1 MKSQKMKA
9 LFLRQSY
16 IDSWQSYI
24 QSLTKK
30 SFIQWDYIILT
41 ASNEAQAKT
50 YEAQIKDRIK
60 GGYLPVP
67 THYAVLPDPD
77 GKRVG
82 SGGATFN
89 VLRYIKQHTSNDSF
103 AGKRILVIHSGGDS
117 KRVPQYSAC
126 GKLFSPVPR
135 TLPDGRRSTLFDE
148 FIIATSN
155 IPSRLK
161 DGMLVLSG
169 DVLLLFNSLQIDYHS
184 DGAAAISIKE
194 NVQTGKNHG
203 VFATDEK
210 GYVCNF
216 LHKCSEEELRKNGAV
231 NEQDNVDLDTGAI
244 LMSSKMT
251 EDLYALIDTDD
262 KFKKFVNEKARI
274 SFYAD
279 FLYPLASNSTL
290 EQYYKETPEGDF
302 TPELKECRTLI
313 WEALHKY
320 SLYMISL
327 SPAQFIHFGTT
338 RELLKLMTEEISSY
352 EFLDWE
358 KQVASTKRVKTNCAL
373 SNSFID
379 TNAEIDSTSYIE
391 DSYILGNT
399 KIGKNCI
406 ISNMVLEDAV
416 VEDYTVLHGL
426 KLQNGKFVVRKY
438 KTDTNPKVDDFWNE
452 KIFPVCDTLEESYN
466 NGGGELTSLAD
477 SYNMADTRFIM
488 DYQKKLQKAI
498 GVQNFISDIKAKK
511 PHNVVLSDFNNIVLD
526 KEQEKHLNAY
536 AKKADFSIKSRI
548 YYYLSLLTKDREK
561 YYDLCFK
568 TIQKSIMAN
577 SASGIKYNPKLR
589 IAHNSVV
596 ANLPVRV
603 NFGGGWSDTPPYCNE
618 NGGTVINAAIS
629 LKGNKPIFARL
640 KRIDKPCVELSSVD
654 ANNAKHEFT
663 SIKELQNCSNPFDP
677 FALHKAALIACGVIP
692 KSDDIPLDYI
702 LKEIGGGFS
711 LETEVLNVP
720 RGSGLGTSSILAA
733 TCVKGIYDFFGITAE
748 NNEYYE
754 KVMCV
759 EQLMSTGGGWQ
770 DQIGGFTNGIKFITT
785 APGLTQ
791 NINVSHIEISEDTK
805 QELNE
810 RFALIYTGQRR
821 LARNLLRQVVSKY
834 LSYDEVTVEVL
845 NKIQRLAFLI
855 RFELEKG
862 HIDAFAKLLTEHW
875 ELSQLLDKGCTNTCI
890 DQIFLSI
897 DDMIDGKFIAGA
909 GGGGFLQVILK
920 KGVTKEMLSERL
932 KSVFQD
938 SGVDVWDSEF
948 LF

>member
-16 IDSWQSYI
+16 IDSWQSYM
-24 QSLTKK
+24 QSLNKK
-30 SFIQWDYIILT
+30 SIIKWDYIILT

-50 YEAQIKDRIK
+50 YEDQILDRVK
-60 GGYLPVP
+60 GGYLPP
-67 THYAVLPDPD
+67 STHYAVLPDPD

-89 VLRYIKQHTSNDSF
+89 VLKYIKDHTSKESF

-148 FIIATSN
+148 FIIATSD
-155 IPSRLK
+155 IPSRIK

-184 DGAAAISIKE
+184 EGAAAISIKE

-203 VFATDEK
+203 VFATDGK
-210 GYVCNF
+210 GFVCNF
-216 LHKCSEEELRKNGAV
+216 LHKCSEEQLREYGAV

-251 EDLYALIDTDD
+251 EDLYSLVDTDE
-262 KFKKFVNEKARI
+262 KFAKFVNEKSRI

-279 FLYPLASNSTL
+279 FLYPLAGNSTL

-313 WEALHKY
+313 WETLNKY

-338 RELLKLMTEEISSY
+338 RELLKLVSEEITSY
-352 EFLDWE
+352 EFLDWK
-358 KQVASTKRVKTNCAL
+358 KQVASTKNVNTQCAL
-373 SNSFID
+373 SNSYID
-379 TNAEIDSTSYIE
+379 KDAQIDSTSYIE

-399 KIGKNCI
+399 KIGKNCV
-406 ISNMVLEDAV
+406 ISNMVLKDAV

-438 KTDTNPKVDDFWNE
+438 KTDTNPKVDNFWEE
-452 KIFPVCDTLEESYN
+452 KAFSVCDSLEKSYN
-466 NGGGELTSLAD
+466 NEKGELTSLAE
-477 SYNMADTRFIM
+477 SYNMADTKYIM
-488 DYQKKLQKAI
+488 DYQKKLQKDI
-498 GVQNFISDIKAKK
+498 GVQNFIYDIIAKK
-511 PHNVVLSDFNNIVLD
+511 PHHIVMADFNNFALD
-526 KEQEKHLNAY
+526 KEQEKQLNAY
-536 AKKADFSIKSRI
+536 AKKADFEVRSRI

-561 YYDLCFK
+561 YSDLCFG

-577 SASGIKYNPKLR
+577 SVSGIKYNPKLR
-589 IAHNSVV
+589 IAHKSVV

-640 KRIDKPCVELSSVD
+640 KKIDKPCIELASVD
-654 ANNAKHEFT
+654 ANNAKFCFT
-663 SIKELQNCSNPFDP
+663 STKELQNCSNPFDP
-677 FALHKAALIACGVIP
+677 FALHKAALIACGIIP
-692 KSDDIPLDYI
+692 KSENIPLEDI

-733 TCVKGIYDFFGITAE
+733 TCVKGIYDFFGISAE

-791 NINVSHIEISEDTK
+791 NINVSHIDISEDTK

-821 LARNLLRQVVSKY
+821 LARNLLRQVVSKV

-897 DDMIDGKFIAGA
+897 EDMIDGKFIAGA

-920 KGVTKEMLSERL
+920 RGITKEMLSERL

>member
-1 MKSQKMKA
+1 MKPQKMKA

-16 IDSWQSYI
+16 MDSWHSYK
-24 QSLTKK
+24 QSLNKK
-30 SFIQWDYIILT
+30 SFIRWDYIILT

-50 YEAQIKDRIK
+50 YENRINDRIK
-60 GGYLPVP
+60 NGYLPAS

-89 VLRYIKQHTSNDSF
+89 VLKYIKSVSNGESF
-103 AGKRILVIHSGGDS
+103 KGKRILVIHSGGDS

-148 FIIATSN
+148 FIIATSD

-194 NVQTGKNHG
+194 NVETGKNHG
-203 VFATDEK
+203 VFATDSD
-210 GYVCNF
+210 GYVSDF
-216 LHKCSEEELRKNGAV
+216 LHKCSVEELTMRGAV
-231 NEQDNVDLDTGAI
+231 NEQNNVDLDTGAI

-251 EDLYALIDTDD
+251 EDLYSLVDTQE
-262 KFKKFVNEKARI
+262 KFDKFVNEKARI

-279 FLYPLASNSTL
+279 FLYPLAKNSTL
-290 EQYYKETPEGDF
+290 EQYYNETPEGDF
-302 TPELKECRTLI
+302 TDELKECRTKI
-313 WEALHKY
+313 WETLNKY
-320 SLYMISL
+320 SLYMINL

-352 EFLDWE
+352 EFLDWS
-358 KQVASTKRVKTNCAL
+358 KQITSTKNPAIKCAT
-373 SNSFID
+373 SNSYICSQASID
-379 TNAEIDSTSYIE
+379 ESSYIE

-399 KIGKNCI
+399 KIGKNCV
-406 ISNMVLEDAV
+406 ISNMVLKDAI
-416 VEDYTVLHGL
+416 VEDHTVLHGL
-426 KLQNGKFVVRKY
+426 KLNNGKFVVRKY
-438 KTDTNPKVDDFWNE
+438 KTDTNPKVDNFWNE
-452 KIFPVCDTLEESYN
+452 KIFPMCDTLEDSYN
-466 NGGGELTSLAD
+466 NKEGVLTSLAE
-477 SYNMADTRFIM
+477 SYNMADTKFIM
-488 DYQKKLQKAI
+488 EYESQLQQDIAT
-498 GVQNFISDIKAKK
+498 QNFISDIATKQ
-511 PHNVVLSDFNNIVLD
+511 PHYVVLSNFNTKPLTKKQINDLL
-526 KEQEKHLNAY
+526 HY

-548 YYYLSLLTKDREK
+548 YYYLSLLTKDHEK
-561 YYDLCFK
+561 YYNLCFE

-577 SASGIKYNPKLR
+577 SASGIKYNPNLK
-589 IAHNSVV
+589 IAHNEVV

-618 NGGTVINAAIS
+618 NGGTVINAAIT
-629 LKGNKPIFARL
+629 LKGNKPIFVRL
-640 KRIDKPCVELSSVD
+640 KKTDKKTIELSSVD
-654 ANNAKHEFT
+654 ANAKFEFT
-663 SIKELQNCSNPFDP
+663 STEDLQNCSNPYDP
-677 FALHKAALIACGVIP
+677 FALHKSALIACGVIP
-692 KSDDIPLDYI
+692 KTEKIPLEEI
-702 LKEIGGGFS
+702 LSNLGGGFS

-720 RGSGLGTSSILAA
+720 RGSGLGTSSILSA
-733 TCVKGIYDFFGITAE
+733 TCVKGIYNFFGIKAD
-748 NNEYYE
+748 NNEFYE

-770 DQIGGFTNGIKFITT
+770 DQIGGFTDGIKFLTTT
-785 APGLTQ
+785 AGLTQ
-791 NINVSHIEISEDTK
+791 NINVYYVEMPESAK
-805 QELNE
+805 QELQE
-810 RFALIYTGQRR
+810 RYALIYTGQRR
-821 LARNLLRQVVSKY
+821 LARNLLRHVVSKF
-834 LSYDEVTVEVL
+834 LTYDETTTDVL

-862 HIDAFAKLLTEHW
+862 NIDAFAKLLTEHW
-875 ELSQLLDKGCTNTCI
+875 ELSKLLDRGCTNTCI
-890 DQIFLSI
+890 EQIFISI
-897 DDMIDGKFIAGA
+897 EDMIDGKFIAGA

-920 KGVTKEMLSERL
+920 KGITKEMLSDRL

-938 SGVDVWDSEF
+938 SGVDVWDSQF

>member
-1 MKSQKMKA
+1 MKHQKMKA

-16 IDSWQSYI
+16 IDSWQSYQ
-24 QSLTKK
+24 QSLNKK
-30 SFIQWDYIILT
+30 SFIRWDYIILT

-50 YEAQIKDRIK
+50 YENRINDRIK
-60 GGYLPVP
+60 NGYLPSS

-89 VLRYIKQHTSNDSF
+89 VLKYIKSVSNDADF
-103 AGKRILVIHSGGDS
+103 KGKRILVIHSGGDS

-155 IPSRLK
+155 IPSRIK

-184 DGAAAISIKE
+184 EGAAAISIKE
-194 NVQTGKNHG
+194 NVETGKNHG
-203 VFATDEK
+203 VFATDK
-210 GYVCNF
+210 DGYVSDF
-216 LHKCSEEELRKNGAV
+216 LHKCSVEELTKRGAV
-231 NEQDNVDLDTGAI
+231 NEQNNVDLDTGAI

-251 EDLYALIDTDD
+251 EDLYSLINTKE
-262 KFKKFVNEKARI
+262 KFDKFVNEKARI

-279 FLYPLASNSTL
+279 FLYPLAKNSTL

-302 TPELKECRTLI
+302 TDELKECRTKI
-313 WEALHKY
+313 WEALNKY

-352 EFLDWE
+352 EFLDWT
-358 KQVASTKRVKTNCAL
+358 KQTASTKNPKIKCAT
-373 SNSFID
+373 SNSFISD
-379 TNAEIDSTSYIE
+379 DAEIDESAYIE

-399 KIGKNCI
+399 KIGKNCV
-406 ISNMVLEDAV
+406 ISNMVLENTV
-416 VEDYTVLHGL
+416 VDDYTVLHGL
-426 KLQNGKFVVRKY
+426 KLNNGKFVVRKY
-438 KTDTNPKVDDFWNE
+438 KIDTNPKIDDFWNE
-452 KIFPVCDTLEESYN
+452 KIFPMCDTLEDSYN
-466 NGGGELTSLAD
+466 NKEGVLTSLAE
-477 SYNMADTRFIM
+477 SYNMADTSFIM
-488 DYQKKLQKAI
+488 EYEKHIQQDI
-498 GVQNFISDIKAKK
+498 STQNFISDLVAKK
-511 PHNVVLSDFNNIVLD
+511 PHSVVLSNFND
-526 KEQEKHLNAY
+526 KTLTKKQIKDLLAY
-536 AKKADFSIKSRI
+536 AKKADIPIKSRI
-548 YYYLSLLTKDREK
+548 YYYLSVLTKDHEK
-561 YYDLCFK
+561 YYNLCFE

-577 SASGIKYNPKLR
+577 SVSGIKYKPELK
-589 IAHNSVV
+589 IAHNEVV

-629 LKGNKPIFARL
+629 LKGNKPIFVRL
-640 KRIDKPCVELSSVD
+640 KKLDKPCIELSSVD
-654 ANNAKHEFT
+654 ANARFEFT
-663 SIKELQNCSNPFDP
+663 STDDLQNCSNPYDP
-677 FALHKAALIACGVIP
+677 FALHKSALIACGVIP
-692 KSDDIPLDYI
+692 KTEKIPLEQI
-702 LKEIGGGFS
+702 LNNIGGGFS

-720 RGSGLGTSSILAA
+720 RGSGLGTSSILSA
-733 TCVKGIYDFFGITAE
+733 TCVKGIYNFFGLTAE

-770 DQIGGFTNGIKFITT
+770 DQIGGFTDGIKFLTTT
-785 APGLTQ
+785 AGLAQ
-791 NINVSHIEISEDTK
+791 NINVSYVEMSEDAK
-805 QELNE
+805 KELNE
-810 RFALIYTGQRR
+810 RYALIYTGQRR

-834 LSYDEVTVEVL
+834 LTYDEITVDVL

-862 HIDAFAKLLTEHW
+862 NIDEFAKLLTEHW
-875 ELSQLLDKGCTNTCI
+875 ELSKLLDEGCTNTCI
-890 DQIFLSI
+890 EQIFLSI
-897 DDMIDGKFIAGA
+897 EDMIDGKFIAGA

-920 KGVTKEMLSERL
+920 KGITKEMLSERL

-938 SGVDVWDSEF
+938 SGVDVWESEF

>member
-24 QSLTKK
+24 QSLNNKN
-30 SFIQWDYIILT
+30 FIKWDYIILT
-41 ASNEAQAKT
+41 ASNDTQAKT
-50 YEAQIKDRIK
+50 YEDQILDRVK
-60 GGYLPVP
+60 SGYLPAS

-89 VLRYIKQHTSNDSF
+89 VLKYIKDHTNKENF

-148 FIIATSN
+148 FIIATSD
-155 IPSRLK
+155 IPSRIK

-203 VFATDEK
+203 VFATDDN
-210 GYVCNF
+210 GYVSHF
-216 LHKCSEEELRKNGAV
+216 LHKCSEEQLRQYGAV
-231 NEQDNVDLDTGAI
+231 NDQDNVDLDTGAI

-251 EDLYALIDTDD
+251 EDLYSLVDTNE
-262 KFKKFVNEKARI
+262 KFSKFVNEKSRI

-279 FLYPLASNSTL
+279 FLYPLAGNSTL
-290 EQYYKETPEGDF
+290 EQYYEETPEGDF
-302 TPELKECRTLI
+302 TPELKECRKLI
-313 WEALHKY
+313 WDALSKY

-338 RELLKLMTEEISSY
+338 RELLQLVTEEISSY
-352 EFLDWE
+352 EFLDWK
-358 KQVASTKRVKTNCAL
+358 KQVASTKNTNTQCAL
-373 SNSFID
+373 SNSYVDI
-379 TNAEIDSTSYIE
+379 NAQIDSTSYIE
-391 DSYILGNT
+391 DSYIFGNT
-399 KIGKNCI
+399 KIGKNCV
-406 ISNMVLEDAV
+406 ISNMVLKDAI

-438 KTDTNPKVDDFWNE
+438 KTDTNPKIDNFWEE
-452 KIFPVCDTLEESYN
+452 KSFPACDSLEKSYN
-466 NGGGELTSLAD
+466 NEKGELTSLAE
-477 SYNMADTRFIM
+477 SYNMADTKYII
-488 DYQKKLQKAI
+488 DYHKKLQKDI
-498 GVQNFISDIKAKK
+498 GVQNFIYDIIAKK
-511 PHNVVLSDFNNIVLD
+511 PHHVVMANFNNFSLD
-526 KEQEKHLNAY
+526 KEQEKQLNAY
-536 AKKADFSIKSRI
+536 AKTADFEIKSRI
-548 YYYLSLLTKDREK
+548 YYYLSLLTKHREK
-561 YYDLCFK
+561 YNNLCFGA
-568 TIQKSIMAN
+568 IQKSIVAN

-589 IAHNSVV
+589 IAHESIV

-640 KRIDKPCVELSSVD
+640 KKIDKPCIELASVD
-654 ANNAKHEFT
+654 ANNTKFCFT
-663 SIKELQNCSNPFDP
+663 STKDLQNCSNPFDP
-677 FALHKAALIACGVIP
+677 FVLHKASLIACGIIP
-692 KSDDIPLDYI
+692 RSGNIPLE
-702 LKEIGGGFS
+702 EIIKQIGSGFS

-733 TCVKGIYDFFGITAE
+733 TCVKGIYDFFGIKAD

-791 NINVSHIEISEDTK
+791 NINVAHIDISEDTK
-805 QELNE
+805 KELNE

-845 NKIQRLAFLI
+845 NKIQRLAFLM

-862 HIDAFAKLLTEHW
+862 HIDAFAKLLNEHW

-897 DDMIDGKFIAGA
+897 EDMIDGKFIAGA

-920 KGVTKEMLSERL
+920 KGVTKRMLSERL

>member
-16 IDSWQSYI
+16 IDSWHSYK

-30 SFIQWDYIILT
+30 SFIRWDYIILT

-50 YEAQIKDRIK
+50 YEAQIEDRIK
-60 GGYLPVP
+60 GGYLPAS
-67 THYAVLPDPD
+67 THYAVLPDPN

-89 VLRYIKQHTSNDSF
+89 VLRYIKEHTKNESF

-135 TLPDGRRSTLFDE
+135 MLPDGRRSTLFDE

-203 VFATDEK
+203 VFATDEN
-210 GYVCNF
+210 GYVSNF
-216 LHKCSEEELRKNGAV
+216 LHKCSEEQLRAHGAV

-251 EDLYALIDTDD
+251 EDLYTLVDTEE
-262 KFKKFVNEKARI
+262 KFNKFVNEKSRI

-279 FLYPLASNSTL
+279 FLYPLASKSTL
-290 EQYYKETPEGDF
+290 EQYYNETPEGDY

-313 WEALHKY
+313 WEALSKY

-338 RELLKLMTEEISSY
+338 RELLKLVTEEISSY
-352 EFLDWE
+352 EFLDWK
-358 KQVASTKRVKTNCAL
+358 KQVASTKSLTLDCAL

-379 TNAEIDSTSYIE
+379 KQAEVDSTSYIE
-391 DSYILGNT
+391 DSYIIGNT
-399 KIGKNCI
+399 KIGKNCV
-406 ISNMVLEDAV
+406 ISNMYLEDAV

-426 KLQNGKFVVRKY
+426 KLQNGKYVVRKY

-452 KIFPVCDTLEESYN
+452 KFFPVCDTLEDSYN
-466 NGGGELTSLAD
+466 NKQGELTSLAD
-477 SYNMADTRFIM
+477 SYNMADTKFIM
-488 DYQKKLQKAI
+488 EYQKKLQKDI
-498 GVQNFISDIKAKK
+498 SIQNFIYDIAAKK
-511 PHNVVLSDFNNIVLD
+511 PHHIVMADFNNISLD
-526 KEQEKHLNAY
+526 KEQEKELNNF
-536 AKKADFSIKSRI
+536 AKKADFEIKSRI

-561 YYDLCFK
+561 YSDLCFE

-577 SASGIKYNPKLR
+577 SASGIKYNPRLK
-589 IAHNSVV
+589 IAKESVV

-618 NGGTVINAAIS
+618 NGGTVINAAIT
-629 LKGNKPIFARL
+629 LRGNKPIIARL
-640 KRIDKPCVELSSVD
+640 KKLDELCIELSSVD
-654 ANNAKHEFT
+654 ANNAKHKFT
-663 SIKELQNCSNPFDP
+663 STKDLQNCSNPFDP
-677 FALHKAALIACGVIP
+677 FALHKSALIACGIIP
-692 KSDDIPLDYI
+692 KSDNISLEEI
-702 LKEIGGGFS
+702 LTKTGGGFS

-733 TCVKGIYDFFGITAE
+733 TCVKGIYDFFGIKAE
-748 NNEYYE
+748 DNEYYE

-770 DQIGGFTNGIKFITT
+770 DQIGGFTDGVKFITT
-785 APGLTQ
+785 TPGLTQ
-791 NINVSHIEISEDTK
+791 HINVSHIELSEYTK
-805 QELNE
+805 KELNE

-834 LSYDEVTVEVL
+834 LSYDEVTVDVL

-897 DDMIDGKFIAGA
+897 EDMIDGKFIAGA

-938 SGVDVWDSEF
+938 SGVDVWESEF

>member
-1 MKSQKMKA
+1 MNSQKLKA
-9 LFLRQSY
+9 LFLSQSY
-16 IDSWQSYI
+16 IDSWHSYK
-24 QSLTKK
+24 QSLNKK
-30 SFIQWDYIILT
+30 NFIRWDYIILT

-50 YEAQIKDRIK
+50 YEDRIKDRLK
-60 GGYLPVP
+60 NGFLPTS

-89 VLRYIKQHTSNDSF
+89 VLNYIKEVSDGKSF
-103 AGKRILVIHSGGDS
+103 KNKRILVIHSGGDS

-135 TLPDGRRSTLFDE
+135 LLPDGRRSTLFDE
-148 FIIATSN
+148 FIIATSD
-155 IPSRLK
+155 IPSRIK

-203 VFATDEK
+203 VFATDK
-210 GYVCNF
+210 DGFVSDF
-216 LHKCSEEELRKNGAV
+216 LHKCSVEELKKHGAV
-231 NEQDNVDLDTGAI
+231 NEQENVDLDTGAI

-251 EDLYALIDTDD
+251 EDLYSLIDTKE
-262 KFKKFVNEKARI
+262 KFDKFVNEKSRI

-279 FLYPLASNSTL
+279 FLYPLAKNSTL

-302 TPELKECRTLI
+302 TEELKECRTLI
-313 WEALHKY
+313 WETLNKY

-352 EFLDWE
+352 EFLDWNN
-358 KQVASTKRVKTNCAL
+358 QIASTKNPKIKCAA
-373 SNSFID
+373 SNSFISD
-379 TNAEIDSTSYIE
+379 DAEIDETSYIE

-399 KIGKNCI
+399 KIGKNCV
-406 ISNMVLEDAV
+406 ISNMMLKDAV

-426 KLQNGKFVVRKY
+426 KLNNGKFVVRKY
-438 KTDTNPKVDDFWNE
+438 KTDTNPKVDDFWNA
-452 KIFPVCDTLEESYN
+452 KLFPVCDTIEDSYN
-466 NGGGELTSLAD
+466 NKEGELTSLAE
-477 SYNMADTRFIM
+477 SYIMADTKFIM
-488 DYQKKLQKAI
+488 EYEKQLQEDIAS
-498 GVQNFISDIKAKK
+498 QNFISDLKAKA
-511 PHNVVLSDFNNIVLD
+511 PHHVVLSNFHNKSLSKKQIKYL
-526 KEQEKHLNAY
+526 LSY
-536 AKKADFSIKSRI
+536 AKKADFHIKSRI
-548 YYYLSLLTKDREK
+548 YYYLSLLTKEHEK
-561 YYDLCFK
+561 YYNMCFE
-568 TIQKSIMAN
+568 TIQKSIM
-577 SASGIKYNPKLR
+577 SGSVSGIKYNPALK
-589 IAHNSVV
+589 IAHNEII

-640 KRIDKPCVELSSVD
+640 KKLDKPCIELASVD
-654 ANNAKHEFT
+654 ANNARFEFT
-663 SIKELQNCSNPFDP
+663 STEELQNCSNPYDP

-692 KSDDIPLDYI
+692 KTDKIPLEEI
-702 LKEIGGGFS
+702 LNKLGGGFS

-733 TCVKGIYDFFGITAE
+733 TCVKGIYKFLGVNAD
-748 NNEYYE
+748 NSEYYE

-770 DQIGGFTNGIKFITT
+770 DQIGGFTDGVKFITT
-785 APGLTQ
+785 TPGLTQ
-791 NINVSHIEISEDTK
+791 NINVAHIEISEDTK
-805 QELNE
+805 NELNE

-845 NKIQRLAFLI
+845 DKIQRLAFLI

-875 ELSQLLDKGCTNTCI
+875 ELSKLLDSGCTNTCI
-890 DQIFLSI
+890 EQIFISI
-897 DDMIDGKFIAGA
+897 EDMIDGKFIAGA

-938 SGVDVWDSEF
+938 SGVDVWESEF